1 MRDYWVVTLNWDI
14 DYGPEYK
21 VLGVYLSEQVAK
33 KEFKKMIKYSYRPIA
48 KNLTYHIFKDSDNCF
63 DTGRVGDYRRNHI
76 CVSLIK
82 VTNRK
87 WGRKTD

>member
-1 MRDYWVVTLNWDI
+1 MRDYWVVTLNWDV
-14 DYGPEYK
+14 DFESEYK

-33 KEFKKMIKYSYRPIA
+33 KEFKKLKFTALILMIKYS
-48 KNLTYHIFKDSDNCF
+48 CF
-63 DTGRVGDYRRNHI
+63 DTGRAGTYYHNHI
-76 CVSLIK
+76 CVSLRK